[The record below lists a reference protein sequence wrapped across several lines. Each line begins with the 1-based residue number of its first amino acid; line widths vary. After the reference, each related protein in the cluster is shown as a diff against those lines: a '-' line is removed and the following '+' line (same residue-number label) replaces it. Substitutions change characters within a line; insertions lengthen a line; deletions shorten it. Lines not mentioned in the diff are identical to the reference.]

1 MFEKLF
7 EELEFSSWLGAP
19 AAAKQIRSYAMALH
33 RAGSKSTSLRQR
45 VHAAA
50 HLAHWVDAQ
59 GLGLGDVDEKVLQ
72 RFCDHFA
79 ACACDRSRAGF
90 HEHTARG
97 ARRFLQYLRGEG
109 VVGPRPKTNE
119 PRSEL
124 VEAFTDWLEHQRGLA
139 SVTIRGYRSHV
150 AAIVETLGPDPAR
163 YDVASVR
170 RFILAHLTNFSP
182 CSAKATGSAFRV
194 FLRFLAV
201 KGQCSPELVDAIP
214 KIANWSLAEL
224 PRHLSEHDVEAVVG
238 AARSQTRGEI
248 RDRAILLLL
257 ARLGLRARDIV
268 ELRLSDLD
276 WQRGFIRVVGKGR
289 RESWLPLPQ
298 DAGDAVLDYLE
309 NGRPRSSHQHLFLR
323 SRTPF
328 HPIKASGTV
337 SLVVR
342 KAIRRAEID
351 HPGCTSS
358 HVFRHSLARRL
369 LAQEVPLEA
378 IGVVLRHRN
387 VQTSAKYAKLDTS
400 TLDTVV
406 QPWPAEVGPC

>member
-7 EELEFSSWLGAP
+7 EEFEFSCWLGAP
-19 AAAKQIRSYAMALH
+19 AAEKHIRSYAMALH
-33 RAGSKSTSLRQR
+33 RAGSKPSMLRQR

-59 GLGLGDVDEKVLQ
+59 GLELDDVDEEVLQ
-72 RFCDHFA
+72 RFRDHFP
-79 ACACDRSRAGF
+79 ACACERSQPGI

-97 ARRFLQYLRGEG
+97 ARHFLRHLRPEG
-109 VVGPRPKTNE
+109 LGDSQPETND
-119 PRSEL
+119 PGSEL
-124 VEAFTDWLEHQRGLA
+124 VEAFADWLRHQRGLA
-139 SVTIRGYRSHV
+139 PVTISSYRSHA
-150 AAIVETLGPDPAR
+150 AAIVNTLGPDPAR

-170 RFILAHLTNFSP
+170 RFILAHLSNYSP
-182 CSAKATGSAFRV
+182 CYAKATGSAFRV

-201 KGQCSPELVDAIP
+201 RGQCPPELVDAIP
-214 KIANWSLAEL
+214 KIANWSLTEV
-224 PRHLSEHDVEAVVG
+224 PRHLSEEHVEAVVG
-238 AARSQTRGEI
+238 AARSQTRREI

-257 ARLGLRARDIV
+257 ARLGLRARDIL
-268 ELRLSDLD
+268 ELRLGDLD
-276 WQRGFIRVVGKGR
+276 WERGLVRVVGKGR

-298 DAGDAVLDYLE
+298 DAGDAVLEYLE
-309 NGRPRSSHQHLFLR
+309 NGRPRSSHEQLFLR
-323 SRTPF
+323 ARTPF
-328 HPIKASGTV
+328 DPITSNATV
-337 SLVVR
+337 CLVVR
-342 KAIRRAEID
+342 NAIDRAEID

-400 TLDTVV
+400 TLGTVV
-406 QPWPAEVGPC
+406 QPWPVEVR